1 MSHAASCFDALKAR
15 RPLTMRVRRH
25 AGQRTN
31 VGGIVTRILL
41 LFALGPFLL
50 GASSSSSEILCP
62 GQSALP
68 KEQDDLRMH
77 EREFTVKNAMESLQ
91 FLRNDFSSRIFGP
104 GPQEDLRNDSSHYIS
119 YANSLRFIEG
129 TLLKQE
135 ALIER
140 AQRDT
145 LSARA
150 ASRSSQRDAGV
161 RFEAAKSH
169 FCDFLRSAKYVD

>member
-1 MSHAASCFDALKAR
+1 MAR
-15 RPLTMRVRRH
+15 
-25 AGQRTN
+25 
-31 VGGIVTRILL
+31 IFLL
-41 LFALGPFLL
+41 LALAPFLL
-50 GASSSSSEILCP
+50 GASSPSSEILCP
-62 GQSALP
+62 GQPVLP

-77 EREFTVKNAMESLQ
+77 EREFTVKHAMESLQ
-91 FLRNDFSSRIFGP
+91 FLKNDFSSRLFGS

-129 TLLKQE
+129 TLLKQQ

-140 AQRDT
+140 ARRDT

-150 ASRSSQRDAGV
+150 ASRSSQSDAGA
-161 RFEAAKSH
+161 RFEAAKSR